1 MLETQV
7 AHHTFRIPLLRQ
19 WGCGV
24 LLALTSLALSLNS
37 DLSYA
42 SEQDQPTSQI
52 QPSDVEI
59 ESPMF
64 ARIAIIMD
72 DIGYNRKA
80 GQYAIALPGNITFA
94 VIPFTPFGRALAEQ
108 AYFSD
113 KEVMLHLPMESENG
127 NRLDIGGIT
136 SLQSKYEVKA
146 RVKNALNEL
155 PFVAGFNNHMGSLL
169 TTDQKAMQ
177 WIMEEVTGT
186 PLYFLDS
193 VTHADSI
200 ASQVAQQFDIPN
212 LRRDVFIDATPTT
225 KNIETQFNRLIK
237 IAHQNGY
244 AVGIAHPHPA
254 TLKYLAKNLPQ
265 LNQHKIELVSASDLL
280 EHPMQKTAVKKPL
293 NNKTLIKQ
301 LASLPSPKSTR
312 FILK

>member
-1 MLETQV
+1 MLFALCLGWIGVESVHASET
-7 AHHTFRIPLLRQ
+7 T
-19 WGCGV
+19 
-24 LLALTSLALSLNS
+24 LTS
-37 DLSYA
+37 
-42 SEQDQPTSQI
+42 EQFQPPKQS
-52 QPSDVEI
+52 QPSDSENKSDNLGS
-59 ESPMF
+59 EF

-80 GQYAIALPGNITFA
+80 GQYAIAIPGNITFA
-94 VIPFTPFGRALAEQ
+94 VIPFTPFGRALAEE

-127 NRLDIGGIT
+127 NKLDTGGIT

-193 VTHADSI
+193 VTHAESI
-200 ASQVAQQFDIPN
+200 ASDVAQQFDIPN
-212 LRRDVFIDATPTT
+212 LKRDIFIDATPTA
-225 KNIETQFNRLIK
+225 KSIDAQFNRLIK
-237 IAHQNGY
+237 VAHQNGY
-244 AVGIAHPHPA
+244 AIGIAHPYPA
-254 TLKYLAKNLPQ
+254 TLKYLAKNLPL
-265 LNQHKIELVSASDLL
+265 LNQYQVELVSASALL
-280 EHPMQKTAVKKPL
+280 EFPTERIATKKTL
-293 NNKTLIKQ
+293 SNKALIKQ